1 MYGEKLD
8 CNHFPGWFYLLGRA
22 WSVRGWCMLSVQVC
36 GLCWCLVPPIL
47 QAPPFITPIPSAIW
61 PPYTIHMLELAN
73 NCLFVEGFYLSIAR
87 TGLWNAHTNPLLSGR
102 IPPLHKW
109 LSACLPAYLSRFQ
122 NWNSVWL
129 IRLWWNYW
137 VLVIFTISVQISYPS
152 TTNLLIQVTGLA
164 LGNEWCHYNIRS
176 LSRRVSYY
184 VSTNVYWCKLIAL
197 DDIVLLWVTNRLQG

>member
-1 MYGEKLD
+1 MTGFLAIFNETHSFLCKNSLLQATPSASPWLPMYGEKLD

-47 QAPPFITPIPSAIW
+47 QAPPFITPIPCAIW

-102 IPPLHKW
+102 IPPLYMW

-129 IRLWWNYW
+129 IKLWWNYW
-137 VLVIFTISVQISYPS
+137 VLVIFIMSVQISYTS
-152 TTNLLIQVTGLA
+152 TTNLLIQ
-164 LGNEWCHYNIRS
+164 YMYRF
-176 LSRRVSYY
+176 RFRKRV
-184 VSTNVYWCKLIAL
+184 IP
-197 DDIVLLWVTNRLQG
+197 LQYKITV